1 MLQEIVMPQLGLTMT
16 EGSVSSWLKKPGEK
30 VQRGE
35 ILFLVQTDKVEM
47 EVESF
52 VTGMVDSIL
61 VDPEVVVKVGT
72 VIATV
77 EDGRQ
82 ATISAPPPA
91 VQQAATLPAQ
101 PLREALVGS
110 TKSALQT
117 EAPISPRAR
126 KLATSLG
133 IDFSLLK
140 PSKGDR
146 ITEDDVRSF
155 HEKGASAPNRTVI
168 AQRMTSSF
176 QSAPHFYLT
185 AHVDVTNLVKLR
197 DATVG
202 AIQESHGVKITYTD
216 FFVRALALGLREKP
230 GVNSFWR
237 SNQVEQFPSID
248 ISLAVQ
254 TSNGLITPVIR
265 DADKL
270 SVPELA
276 KQRSSLTDKARARK
290 LTLSEMEGG
299 SATLSNLGAY
309 GIDEFHP
316 ILNPPQSIILATGRI
331 AKRPVVINDD
341 VQARSTVHL
350 TLAADHRVLDG
361 VDAAEFLDQIRNLLE
376 NPGGTLL

>member
-1 MLQEIVMPQLGLTMT
+1 MPQLGLTMT
-16 EGSVSSWLKKPGEK
+16 EGAVSTWLKKPGEK

-61 VDPEVVVKVGT
+61 VEPEVVVKVGT

-82 ATISAPPPA
+82 ATITAPPPA
-91 VQQAATLPAQ
+91 VKQSATLGTQ
-101 PLREALVGS
+101 PLEKTAVVS

-126 KLATSLG
+126 KLANSLG
-133 IDFSLLK
+133 IDVSLLT

-146 ITEDDVRSF
+146 ITEDDVRAF
-155 HEKGASAPNRTVI
+155 HEKGAAKPNRTVI

-185 AHVDVTNLVKLR
+185 AHVDVTNLVTLR
-197 DATVG
+197 NANVDAV
-202 AIQESHGVKITYTD
+202 QESHDVRITYTD

-230 GVNSFWR
+230 GVNSFWG
-237 SNQVEQFPSID
+237 SHQVEQYPSVD

-254 TSNGLITPVIR
+254 TPSGLVTPVIR
-265 DADKL
+265 GADRL

-276 KQRSSLTDKARARK
+276 KQRSSLTDKARSRK
-290 LTLSEMEGG
+290 LALGEMEGG

-316 ILNPPQSIILATGRI
+316 ILNPPQSVILATGRI
-331 AKRPVVINDD
+331 AKRPMVIDD
-341 VQARSTVHL
+341 DLQARSTVHL

-376 NPGGTLL
+376 NPSGILL